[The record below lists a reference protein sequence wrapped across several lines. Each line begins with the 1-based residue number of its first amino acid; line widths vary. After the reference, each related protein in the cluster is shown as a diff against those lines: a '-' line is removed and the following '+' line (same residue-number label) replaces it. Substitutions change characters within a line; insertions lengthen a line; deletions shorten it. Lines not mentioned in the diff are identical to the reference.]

1 MQSEYLP
8 RVMRC
13 VADDLI
19 VSDPRFAGIVSLM
32 RQAAD
37 ELEECRNASLPAA
50 PAAAAASSP
59 VIDGDDAPVFGRP
72 CLNCEE

>member
-8 RVMRC
+8 RVMRS

-59 VIDGDDAPVFGRP
+59 VFDDDGVPVLGRACP
-72 CLNCEE
+72 NCED